1 MNQSNHET
9 ISINLSNNVVYLWS
23 EEDETKCSELAK
35 ELEYSEELVTF
46 LCRYQK
52 ERWVAESIDYIE
64 ISENPNEL
72 KISYTKNFFSGCRD
86 LDKNEDDYIVVKYKI
101 NLELNEI
108 EIIGEPVPEDRT
120 TLDEF

>member
-23 EEDETKCSELAK
+23 EDDESKYSELAK
-35 ELEYSEELVTF
+35 ELEYSEELVRF

-52 ERWVAESIDYIE
+52 ERWVADSIDYIE

-72 KISYTKNFFSGCRD
+72 RIDYTKNFFSGCRN
-86 LDKNEDDYIVVKYKI
+86 LDKNEEDYIVVKFKI
-101 NLELNEI
+101 NLDSDEI

-120 TLDEF
+120 TFEEF